1 MTNVVEFRKP
11 TVPSVAAA
19 PVAEDRHYWIHD
31 LSSAAY
37 TAAFVDGD
45 MEAGDLLLA
54 ELSGMLKAKT
64 PFCRLSP
71 DIRERCAAPL
81 GISGEAFRERSA
93 KLLDIIYR

>member
-11 TVPSVAAA
+11 TAPSVAAA
-19 PVAEDRHYWIHD
+19 PVAEDRHYWIQD

-45 MEAGDLLLA
+45 MEAVDILLGELA
-54 ELSGMLKAKT
+54 GMLKAKT
-64 PFCRLSP
+64 PFCRLP
-71 DIRERCAAPL
+71 LEIRTRCAAPL

-93 KLLDIIYR
+93 QLLDIIYR